1 VETGADFFVGGR
13 VLQNV
18 SLIAIDDIPVV
29 ESIADLFDFIS
40 QRCGREVALLF
51 AEPRL
56 SRSNGA
62 AHSRV
67 DWYAR
72 HEGIVRPLEELD
84 ASSALAVARILETR
98 LAALRPLIYDV
109 ANGARISAMLN
120 VLSSGSILSVGG
132 QPVLVDWG
140 MLPAGMVDDE
150 AARARHFAGILG
162 AYAGDFPA
170 PVASR
175 TEWVRRFSSPGA
187 SQSIPPAADFGA
199 GPKAHAARAAAV
211 PAALPGD
218 AKGPSRCAV
227 LGSVGAG
234 IALAVSFIP
243 GVLAFPGDKW
253 ITPEHARALE
263 IARSVL
269 ERTNQ
274 RIAQIDALLLLDCP
288 AFLQRQGQSTALPP
302 RMTVIDPPRPAPGSP
317 TPASPPQTP
326 QMTGKADR
334 ISKGVVLV
342 ISGNYTGSGFFIAP
356 DLIVTNHHVVEDR
369 RQAKVASKVVGVV
382 DAQVVATSGDGLND
396 YALLRVAPQA
406 NAAPFKLTTRP
417 ELMQNAIAAGF
428 PGLVMETDDA
438 FGSLIRGDASSA
450 ARLVPNFTTGIV
462 NHLQPHE
469 GAGVTFIVHSADI
482 SKGNSGGPLV
492 DMCDRVLGI
501 NTFGTRADAR
511 DLPVVARYALG
522 SDGLAAFLS
531 SHSVNPPKDD
541 AVCGPPAPAAGG
553 TAPPVQTPRQN

>member
-1 VETGADFFVGGR
+1 METGADFFVGGR

-18 SLIAIDDIPVV
+18 SLIAIDDTPVI
-29 ESIADLFDFIS
+29 ESFADLFGFIS
-40 QRCGREVALLF
+40 QRSGREVALLF
-51 AEPRL
+51 AEPRV

-72 HEGIVRPLEELD
+72 HEGIVRPLEDLD
-84 ASSALAVARILETR
+84 ASSALTVTRVLETR
-98 LAALRPLIYDV
+98 LAALRPLIYDP
-109 ANGARISAMLN
+109 ANGARVSAMLN
-120 VLSSGSILSVGG
+120 LLSSGSILSVGG

-140 MLPAGMVDDE
+140 MLPAGLIEDE
-150 AARARHFAGILG
+150 AARVRHFAGILG
-162 AYAGDFPA
+162 AHAGDFPA

-175 TEWVRRFSSPGA
+175 AEWVRRFSSPQA
-187 SQSIPPAADFGA
+187 AHAMAPAAKPEAETGA
-199 GPKAHAARAAAV
+199 PRAAAAV
-211 PAALPGD
+211 PASVPGEP
-218 AKGPSRCAV
+218 KPHGRCAV
-227 LGSVGAG
+227 LGSLGAG
-234 IALAVSFIP
+234 IALALSFIP

-302 RMTVIDPPRPAPGSP
+302 RMTAIDPPQPAPGSP
-317 TPASPPQTP
+317 APAGPPQTP

-356 DLIVTNHHVVEDR
+356 DLIVTNQHVVEDR

-382 DAQVVATSGDGLND
+382 DAQVIATSGDGLDD

-428 PGLVMETDDA
+428 PGLVMGNDDA
-438 FGSLIRGDASSA
+438 FASLIRGDASSA
-450 ARLVPNFTTGIV
+450 ARLVPNFTAGII

-501 NTFGTRADAR
+501 NTFGIPADAR

-522 SDGLAAFLS
+522 SDGIAAFLS
-531 SHSVNPPKDD
+531 SHSVTPPKDD

-553 TAPPVQTPRQN
+553 AAPPVQTPRQN

>member
-1 VETGADFFVGGR
+1 METGADFFVGGR

-29 ESIADLFDFIS
+29 EGIADLFDFIS

-84 ASSALAVARILETR
+84 ASSALAVARTLEAR

-120 VLSSGSILSVGG
+120 LLSSGSILSVGG

-140 MLPAGMVDDE
+140 MLPSGMVDDE
-150 AARARHFAGILG
+150 AARTRHFAGILG
-162 AYAGDFPA
+162 PYAGDFPA
-170 PVASR
+170 PVGSR
-175 TEWVRRFSSPGA
+175 AEWVRRFSSPGA
-187 SQSIPPAADFGA
+187 PQAIPPAADSGD
-199 GPKAHAARAAAV
+199 GSKAAAAARAAAV

-234 IALAVSFIP
+234 IALALSFIP

-263 IARSVL
+263 VARSVL

-288 AFLQRQGQSTALPP
+288 AFMQREGRSAALPP
-302 RMTVIDPPRPAPGSP
+302 RMTAIEPPRPGPGSP
-317 TPASPPQTP
+317 TPGNPPQTP

-342 ISGNYTGSGFFIAP
+342 IAGRFTGSGFFIAP
-356 DLIVTNHHVVEDR
+356 DLVVTNQHVIKEE
-369 RQAKVASKVVGVV
+369 RQAKVASQAVGVL
-382 DAQVVATSGDGLND
+382 DAQVVATSGSGLDD
-396 YALLRVAPQA
+396 YALLKVQPQSGV
-406 NAAPFKLTTRP
+406 APFKLTTKS

-428 PGLVMETDDA
+428 PSLVMGTDDA

-450 ARLVPNFTTGIV
+450 ARLVPNFTAGIV

-469 GAGVTFIVHSADI
+469 DARVTFVVHSADI
-482 SKGNSGGPLV
+482 SQGNSGGPLV

-501 NTFGTRADAR
+501 NTFGRADNR
-511 DLPVVARYALG
+511 LPVTARYALG
-522 SDGLAAFLS
+522 SDGIAAFLS
-531 SHSVNPPKDD
+531 SHSVTPPLDD
-541 AVCGPPAPAAGG
+541 AACGPPAPAAGG

>member
-1 VETGADFFVGGR
+1 MEAGADFFIAGR
-13 VLQNV
+13 VLQGV
-18 SLIAIDDIPVV
+18 SLIVIDDIPVIEEV
-29 ESIADLFDFIS
+29 ADLFDYIS
-40 QRCGREVALLF
+40 KRCGSEVAFLF

-62 AHSRV
+62 AHARV
-67 DWYAR
+67 DWYAH
-72 HEGIVRPLEELD
+72 HEGIVRPLEDLD

-109 ANGARISAMLN
+109 AHGARISAMLN

-140 MLPAGMVDDE
+140 MLPAAMADDE
-150 AARARHFAGILG
+150 AAPARHFAGILG

-175 TEWVRRFSSPGA
+175 AEWVRRFSSPDA
-187 SQSIPPAADFGA
+187 PRATAAAADA
-199 GPKAHAARAAAV
+199 GSEPRASAAQAAAL
-211 PAALPGD
+211 PATVPGD

-234 IALAVSFIP
+234 IALALSFIP

-253 ITPEHARALE
+253 VTPEYARALE

-274 RIAQIDALLLLDCP
+274 RIAQIEALLLLDCP
-288 AFLQRQGQSTALPP
+288 AFLQREGRSAALPP
-302 RMTVIDPPRPAPGSP
+302 RMTAIEPPRPEPGSP
-317 TPASPPQTP
+317 TPATPPQTP

-342 ISGNYTGSGFFIAP
+342 IAGRFTGSGFFIAP
-356 DLIVTNHHVVEDR
+356 DLVVTNQHVVKEE
-369 RQAKVASKVVGVV
+369 RQAKVASQAVGVL
-382 DAQVVATSGDGLND
+382 DAQVVATSGSGLDD
-396 YALLRVAPQA
+396 YALLKVQPQSGVV
-406 NAAPFKLTTRP
+406 PFKLTTKS

-428 PGLVMETDDA
+428 PSLVMGTDDA

-450 ARLVPNFTTGIV
+450 TRLVPNFTAGIV

-469 GAGVTFIVHSADI
+469 DARVTFVVHSADI
-482 SKGNSGGPLV
+482 SQGNSGGPLV

-501 NTFGTRADAR
+501 NTFGRADDR
-511 DLPVVARYALG
+511 LPVTARYALG
-522 SDGLAAFLS
+522 SDGIAAFLS
-531 SHSVNPPKDD
+531 SHSVTPPLDD
-541 AVCGPPAPAAGG
+541 AVCRLPAPATGG
-553 TAPPVQTPRQN
+553 TTPPVQTPRQN